1 MLQRLAVQALL
12 GRGDEIVDQLDLVVL
27 ALGEEALARLR
38 DGHVL
43 ALERL
48 GGLDVRAHALFDLRE
63 VGLGEGGPVGELEV
77 VVEAVL
83 DRRPDRDLDAL
94 VELHDRRGEHVR
106 GVVADQLQGL
116 RPVVFSEDRE
126 LRPVGQWAR
135 EVAHLGTRAVVG
147 VPTDGDLDRE
157 RGAREARPDR
167 GGGVGAGGAV
177 GQLERVAVGECDRHG
192 HLSRAGY
199 PPAARLSSDACV
211 PPGACAARVL

>member
-1 MLQRLAVQALL
+1 MQALL
-12 GRGDEIVDQLDLVVL
+12 GGGDEVVDQLDLVVL

-63 VGLGEGGPVGELEV
+63 VRLGERGAVGELEV

-83 DRRPDRDLDAL
+83 DRRPDRDLDAG

-106 GVVADQLQGL
+106 GVVADQLEGL
-116 RPVVFSEDRE
+116 RPAFLSEDGDV
-126 LRPVGQWAR
+126 RPVGQWAR
-135 EVAHLGTRAVVG
+135 EVAHLWTRAVVRIAQ
-147 VPTDGDLDRE
+147 LHRE
-157 RGAREARPDR
+157 RGAREPGPDR

-177 GQLERVAVGECDRHG
+177 GQLELLSVGEGDRHG
-192 HLSRAGY
+192 HVGLEATR
-199 PPAARLSSDACV
+199 PR
-211 PPGACAARVL
+211 RVFVGMFLATTSV